1 MKQFLCGILALACLA
16 GLTACGGKE
25 ETPASAANEGTAQE
39 QSHIYTTQVQYTGE
53 DDPVQ
58 YLEIAAR
65 SAHLLAELEDKA
77 GAFVAD
83 FYNYQAMDDASTPL
97 YTMNGMQFA
106 EEIDPNGRCIRVS
119 RNYFVHNPIETAD
132 GSDLT
137 GQFVYDDLT
146 LNLLVPEKYRDMEDD
161 IVEAHRDRFYFEKV
175 EAENAYNQEAGISER
190 MNIAKEDLKINIIYV
205 KDGQNYFSF
214 RSDCAQQTGC
224 KVGPRCADLH
234 RQYPLQLCPQLYESV
249 GLYSLGGGECKGG
262 LSRNLGHDSLLRG
275 GGKRT
280 ETKGSCYGK
289 FIGERDTA
297 NETIIFIGR

>member
-1 MKQFLCGILALACLA
+1 MKRFLSGILAVACLA
-16 GLTACGGKE
+16 GLAACGGKE
-25 ETPASAANEGTAQE
+25 EGPSSANKGTAQE
-39 QSHIYTTQVQYTGE
+39 QCHIYTTQVQYTGE
-53 DDPVQ
+53 NDPVQ

-65 SAHLLAELEDKA
+65 SARLLAELEDKA

-224 KVGPRCADLH
+224 KVEDPVVQIYTGNIHCNYAHSFMSQWVYIPSEAESAEEAYQEISDTIRSCGAE
-234 RQYPLQLCPQLYESV
+234 ESV
-249 GLYSLGGGECKGG
+249 QKLKAVAM
-262 LSRNLGHDSLLRG
+262 
-275 GGKRT
+275 
-280 ETKGSCYGK
+280 
-289 FIGERDTA
+289 A
-297 NETIIFIGR
+297 NS

>member
-1 MKQFLCGILALACLA
+1 MKLFLCGILALACLA

-190 MNIAKEDLKINIIYV
+190 MDIAKEDLKINIIYV

-224 KVGPRCADLH
+224 KVEDPVVQIYTGNIHCNYAHSFMSQWVYIPSEAESAKEAYREISDMIRSCGAE
-234 RQYPLQLCPQLYESV
+234 ESV
-249 GLYSLGGGECKGG
+249 QKLKAVVM
-262 LSRNLGHDSLLRG
+262 
-275 GGKRT
+275 
-280 ETKGSCYGK
+280 
-289 FIGERDTA
+289 A
-297 NETIIFIGR
+297 NS

>member
-146 LNLLVPEKYRDMEDD
+146 LNLLVPEKYQDMEED
-161 IVEAHRDRFYFEKV
+161 IVAAHRERFYFEKV
-175 EAENAYNQEAGISER
+175 EAENSYNQEAGISDR

-205 KDGQNYFSF
+205 KDGQDYFSF
-214 RSDCAQQTGC
+214 RSDCAPQTGC
-224 KVGPRCADLH
+224 HVEDPVVQIYTGNIHCNYAHSFMSQWVYIPSEAESAEEAYQEISDMIRSCGAE
-234 RQYPLQLCPQLYESV
+234 ESV
-249 GLYSLGGGECKGG
+249 QKLVASAV
-262 LSRNLGHDSLLRG
+262 
-275 GGKRT
+275 
-280 ETKGSCYGK
+280 
-289 FIGERDTA
+289 A
-297 NETIIFIGR
+297 NS